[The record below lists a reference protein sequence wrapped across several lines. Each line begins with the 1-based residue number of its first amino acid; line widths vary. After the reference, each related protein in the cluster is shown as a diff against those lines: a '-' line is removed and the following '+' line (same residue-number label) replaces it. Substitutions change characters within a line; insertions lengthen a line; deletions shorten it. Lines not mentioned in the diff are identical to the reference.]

1 MSLAFSCRGGPVGGL
16 LAVVMVAL
24 VMPAFA
30 GDLKERALEDEV
42 QEVIL
47 FSDQALLT
55 RTARVR
61 LDKGQHR
68 LGFSALPSACEQDSI
83 RVLVDG
89 ARLQGFEVVHGYGE
103 QELPPEIKARRDR
116 IEAIDGEVALLD
128 ARKAVLAQEIHFLG
142 NLPPGGPRLGDDAK
156 APRVDP
162 NTMQKFLDWSAGRL
176 REAGDQIAAFDLE
189 RVGLVEEREVL
200 ASELLG
206 TTGAGAALSRPRV
219 VALVETDGGTV
230 DLTLV
235 YRTYSARWVP
245 SYDIRLAS
253 GNDTMQLGIN
263 ALVWQQTEE
272 DWHDVRLEMSTA
284 VPSQSA
290 ELPELMAWF
299 IEETPPP
306 PPPPPPTYGYESDAR
321 SEDMAMERKA
331 KSSKKSSARGRSSA
345 PAPSSVMSAPAE
357 SMDYEYGYDEEED
370 DWIAQD
376 YAPVAEPTPARGD
389 TGGMDSPLALAESL
403 RQQIS
408 TRNYLQDQGHGLLNT
423 GGRLNLPL
431 GSGSPFQPAI
441 FGQVVSAT
449 PSSDGYESSPNTW
462 TSYTPSS
469 NAMGFDFTFMADGT
483 VSVPSDGQVH
493 KVPLTAKSYTSR
505 IEHVVVAVAEEAA
518 FVRAVIDNGSP
529 YPMLAGMSNIFMDG
543 GYLGRLPTATVAPGQ
558 PLELA
563 LGRDRAVKVK
573 RTQEQLSDKGGLFGN
588 QKVRVYKISVELENF
603 RDTEVQVRL
612 FDRVAYTYDE
622 DIKVILGERT
632 HEPVTDHG
640 SGMLEWDLIVPA
652 GQKVTL
658 EFEYTLKHNK
668 NYRVWHPSGKGG

>member
-1 MSLAFSCRGGPVGGL
+1 VGGL
-16 LAVVMVAL
+16 LAVLMVAL
-24 VMPAFA
+24 AMPAFA
-30 GDLKERALEDEV
+30 GDLKERALEDQV

-55 RTARVR
+55 RTASVR

-116 IEAIDGEVALLD
+116 IEAIDREVALLD

-142 NLPPGGPRLGDDAK
+142 NLPPGSPRLGDDAK

-162 NTMQKFLDWSAGRL
+162 NTLQKFLAWAAGRL
-176 REAGDQIAAFDLE
+176 REAGDQIAALDLE

-219 VALVETDGGTV
+219 VALVETDGGPV

-263 ALVWQQTEE
+263 ALVWQQTDE

-306 PPPPPPTYGYESDAR
+306 PPPPPPSYGYESDAR
-321 SEDMAMERKA
+321 SEPKAMSRQ
-331 KSSKKSSARGRSSA
+331 SRGSKKSSARGRGRASA
-345 PAPSSVMSAPAE
+345 PAPSSTMSAPME
-357 SMDYEYGYDEEED
+357 SMDYEYGYDD
-370 DWIAQD
+370 DENYDGLMAQD
-376 YAPVAEPTPARGD
+376 YAPAAEPHPGRAD

-403 RQQIS
+403 RQQTS
-408 TRNYLQDQGHGLLNT
+408 SRNYLQDQGHGLLNT

-441 FGQVVSAT
+441 FGQVVAAT
-449 PSSDGYESSPNTW
+449 PPSSGYESSPNTW

-469 NAMGFDFTFMADGT
+469 NAMGFDFTFVADGS

-493 KVPLTAKSYTSR
+493 KVPLTAKSYPSR
-505 IEHVVVAVAEEAA
+505 IEHVVVAVAEEVA

-603 RDTEVQVRL
+603 RDTEVHVKL

-622 DIKVILGERT
+622 DIKVTPGERT
-632 HEPVTDHG
+632 HEPVRDHG
-640 SGMLEWDLIVPA
+640 SGMLEWDIGVPA
-652 GQKVTL
+652 GQKVTV